1 MDISLAPGC
10 TGVAGVDLSRGPGIF
25 GHMHAAS
32 VPGRSVP
39 SQSPRT
45 VRLVLDVPA
54 AEDAWVLPEEDMPES
69 NPHREAVRRLE
80 LLLLAFVART
90 GRNALV
96 AGNLACRWY
105 EAEPRIGVDPDVALI
120 EPAPPEAAKLKSLR
134 TWEPGHVPPRF
145 AVEIV
150 SASNPTKD
158 YDDAPAKYA
167 ALGTRELVVFDPE
180 LIGPHSGGG
189 PHLLQVWRRDDAG
202 AMVRVHAGTGPARTE
217 ELAAWLVP
225 TTDGHLRIADDEQG
239 SQPWVTEA
247 ETEAA
252 ARKQAESALRGAVET
267 ARAAVEDLCEILAIP
282 LDDAR
287 RAHLA
292 SLDAAGLESLRA
304 SLKRARAWPH

>member
-1 MDISLAPGC
+1 MDTSLAPGC
-10 TGVAGVDLSRGPGIF
+10 TGVAGVDLSRRPGIF

-32 VPGRSVP
+32 GPTP
-39 SQSPRT
+39 SPRT

-69 NPHREAVRRLE
+69 NPHREAVRGLE
-80 LLLLAFVART
+80 LLLLAYVART

-120 EPAPPEAAKLKSLR
+120 EPAPPEAAKLDSLR

-180 LIGPHSGGG
+180 LIGPRSGGG

-202 AMVRVHAGTGPARTE
+202 SMVRVHAGTGPARTE
-217 ELAAWLVP
+217 ELGAWLIP
-225 TTDGHLRIADDEQG
+225 MADCHLGIADDEQG
-239 SQPWVTEA
+239 SQLWLTEA
-247 ETEAA
+247 ETQAA
-252 ARKQAESALRGAVET
+252 ARKQALQT
-267 ARAAVEDLCEILAIP
+267 ARAAVADMCEMLAIP
-282 LDDAR
+282 LDDTR

-292 SLDAAGLESLRA
+292 SLDAADLESLRA
-304 SLKRARAWPH
+304 SLKRTRAWPL